1 MEAWF
6 LCEYITQAFNTK
18 NISWEWT
25 QFPITQQY
33 NGKMRG
39 LPPEYDIEVE
49 IIERISTNDDVIS
62 ASKAREF
69 LVSRDFGSYKS
80 NSA

>member
-1 MEAWF
+1 
-6 LCEYITQAFNTK
+6 
-18 NISWEWT
+18 
-25 QFPITQQY
+25 
-33 NGKMRG
+33 MRG

-49 IIERISTNDDVIS
+49 IIKLISTNGDVIS